1 MNTKFNPGDTVYFVE
16 SKWRIREVI
25 ILQISDG
32 LAKIKFTDG
41 QGGIRIHED
50 RLFSSKEAAQQGL
63 RKNVP

>member
-1 MNTKFNPGDTVYFVE
+1 MNTKFNPGDTAYFVE

-41 QGGIRIHED
+41 QGGIRIHEG